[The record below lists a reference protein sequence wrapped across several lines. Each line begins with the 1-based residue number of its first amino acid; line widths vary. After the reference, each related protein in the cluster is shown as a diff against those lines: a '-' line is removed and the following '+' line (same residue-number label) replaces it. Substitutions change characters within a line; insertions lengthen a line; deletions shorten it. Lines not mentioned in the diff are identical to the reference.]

1 VAESDFL
8 LVEGAGGFYS
18 PLALGVL
25 NADLAVELCLPVL
38 LVVSDRLGAINQ
50 TLLAVEAIK
59 LRGLTL
65 AGVILNQVT
74 ADIDPQM
81 DNAAELSRWLGKPV
95 LATNYFKADNTQS
108 PWLFACSALT
118 NLVDHLEGGL

>member
-1 VAESDFL
+1 
-8 LVEGAGGFYS
+8 
-18 PLALGVL
+18 VL

-95 LATNYFKADNTQS
+95 LATNYFKADNTES
-108 PWLFACSALT
+108 AWLLACSVLT